1 MTAARPGT
9 DTGRLVR
16 SSALVGIGTALSRIS
31 GLARVFA
38 LTYALGTTAIAES
51 YNLANN
57 TPNMV
62 YELLLGGILSATLVP
77 VFVELFQTDD
87 DEGTSA
93 VITVAVSA
101 MVAITAIGLLAAPL
115 IFRIYLI
122 GVNHTRADRLA
133 SVGVPLMRYFLPQ
146 ILFYG
151 LTALATALLNSRRS
165 FAAPAFAPVLNN
177 VVVCSMLLALPRLAK
192 EPLSLSLLHRDTAL
206 LALLG
211 LGTTAGIVAM
221 TVVLW
226 PALRRAGVHAS
237 WRLDIGHP
245 AVRKVGALSGWTL
258 GYVAAN
264 QVALFTV
271 LALATRVGAA
281 SAYTYAFVFFQLPH
295 GLFAVSIM
303 TTFAPDL
310 AGLAREP
317 DLGPFRKRF
326 SLGLRLIALVIVP
339 AAVGLGLL
347 SRPLISLLERGR
359 FTAVSAHLT
368 SDVLV
373 GFSFGLV
380 GFSLYLFSLRGFYA
394 LKDTR
399 TPFLVNLLE
408 NGLNVVLAL
417 AVVNRLGAGGLG
429 GSYSAAYSV
438 AALVA
443 LAALSRRVGG
453 LELRDSMPTL
463 IRIAVAAAFMAAA
476 VWAVTHAVGGQSGV
490 PAAVRVVAG
499 VVVGFG
505 VYAAAVILLRVHEVT
520 DLVDRVTRR
529 RRTA

>member
-1 MTAARPGT
+1 
-9 DTGRLVR
+9 
-16 SSALVGIGTALSRIS
+16 
-31 GLARVFA
+31 
-38 LTYALGTTAIAES
+38 
-51 YNLANN
+51 
-57 TPNMV
+57 
-62 YELLLGGILSATLVP
+62 LVP

-87 DEGTSA
+87 EDGTSA
-93 VITVAVSA
+93 VTTVAISA
-101 MVAITAIGLLAAPL
+101 MVAITAVGMVAAPL

-122 GVNHTRADRLA
+122 GVNHSRAQHLA
-133 SVGVPLMRYFLPQ
+133 SVGVPLMRFFIPQ
-146 ILFYG
+146 VLFYG

-177 VVVCSMLLALPRLAK
+177 IVVCSMLLALPRLAK
-192 EPLSLSLLHRDTAL
+192 EPLSLSLLHRDFTL

-226 PALRRAGVHAS
+226 PALRRAGVRTH
-237 WRLDIGHP
+237 WNFDLHHP

-310 AGLAREP
+310 AGLARER
-317 DLGPFRKRF
+317 DLEPFRERF
-326 SLGLRLIALVIVP
+326 GLGLRLIALVIVP
-339 AAVGLGLL
+339 AAIGLGLL
-347 SRPLISLLERGR
+347 SRPLIALLERGR
-359 FTAVSAHLT
+359 FTATSADLT
-368 SDVLV
+368 SDVLI
-373 GFSFGLV
+373 GFAFGLV

-399 TPFLVNLLE
+399 TPFLVNVVE
-408 NGLNVVLAL
+408 NGLNVLFAL
-417 AVVNRLGAGGLG
+417 MVVNRFGAGGLG
-429 GSYSAAYSV
+429 GAYSAAYSI
-438 AALVA
+438 AAVLA

-453 LELRDSMPTL
+453 LGLRRSAPTL
-463 IRIAVAAAFMAAA
+463 CRIAAAAALMAAA
-476 VWAVTHAVGGQSGV
+476 VWGITHMVGGPRGV
-490 PAAVRVVAG
+490 EAVIRVAAG
-499 VVVGFG
+499 VVVGLG
-505 VYAAAVILLRVHEVT
+505 VYAAAVVLLRVHEVT
-520 DLVDRVTRR
+520 DLVDRVMRR
-529 RRTA
+529 RRAL